1 VRAGTYERQV
11 NNRRLSGITPA
22 PRSHPFQASRQPGD
36 PVAVG
41 RGDSAGRMGSAGTC
55 TSRRITG
62 DGRNSLLEP
71 RSRVTRSH
79 GANCRGFAGVE
90 RGYPAAVRDAYQE
103 QLDRLGNGLADM
115 CNLVADALDNATRA
129 LLRADL
135 RLAEQVITD
144 DARIDQLRTTAE
156 EQAFTLLVL
165 QAPVA
170 TDLRIVV
177 SGLRAAGD
185 IERMGDLAL
194 HIAQA
199 ARRRHPDLVMPA
211 EIAPY
216 LAEMGRVGSAMARK
230 AGEVIRTRDLVRA
243 IQIEADDDA
252 MDDLHRQLFSMLLN
266 PSWPHGVGPAVDITL
281 IGRFYERYAD
291 HAVALAHRVVYVIT
305 GRMPDPVTA

>member
-1 VRAGTYERQV
+1 MD
-11 NNRRLSGITPA
+11 GI
-22 PRSHPFQASRQPGD
+22 RYS
-36 PVAVG
+36 
-41 RGDSAGRMGSAGTC
+41 
-55 TSRRITG
+55 
-62 DGRNSLLEP
+62 NP
-71 RSRVTRSH
+71 RSRVTREP
-79 GANCRGFAGVE
+79 RRELPGFAAVQ
-90 RGYPAAVRDAYQE
+90 RGYPANVPDAYQE
-103 QLDRLGNGLADM
+103 QLDRLGTGLADM

-135 RLAEQVITD
+135 QLAEQVITD

-156 EQAFTLLVL
+156 EQAFTLLEL

-177 SGLRAAGD
+177 SGLHAAGD

-194 HIAQA
+194 HIAEA

-211 EIAPY
+211 EVAPY
-216 LAEMGRVGSAMARK
+216 FAEMGRVGSALARK

-305 GRMPDPVTA
+305 GRMPDPITA